1 MIFGKKRSDSGKGEA
16 HPSQNSQPCKLR
28 VYVDDEIVLMQDL
41 PQYLKND
48 LNVWVTRDCAETA
61 LKNAAKKRKAKT
73 DSKSS
78 ESKIPSGSKSS
89 ESKIPSKKKP
99 GNSRNKEEELCTEQ
113 TSDEH
118 QMEDCST
125 TTRIIE

>member
-1 MIFGKKRSDSGKGEA
+1 MIFGKKRSDSEKEET
-16 HPSQNSQPCKLR
+16 HPSQGSQPCKLR
-28 VYVDDEIVLMQDL
+28 VYVDNEIVLMQDL

-61 LKNAAKKRKAKT
+61 LKNAAKKRKAET
-73 DSKSS
+73 N
-78 ESKIPSGSKSS
+78 SKSS

-99 GNSRNKEEELCTEQ
+99 GNSRDKEEELCTEQ

-118 QMEDCST
+118 QTEDCST